1 MASKYLFSVEANHEL
16 VKLPHFGPFLT
27 ATEAGQ
33 AADRLLAR
41 YDDLSV
47 RIHVFEDADLTGEEI
62 EVKHRLCTAQID
74 DACTEGSYLS
84 VVEPIQQV
92 PELPSSQLA
101 AQIAAN
107 FGLDLQDLGFL
118 PSSNGYVLLRVH
130 MITTD
135 LSKAMTAVRW
145 RRRELA
151 GASNAPEVAI
161 MTMPIPTIS

>member
-1 MASKYLFSVEANHEL
+1 MANRYLFSVEAKHEL

-33 AADRLLAR
+33 AVDRLLAR
-41 YDDLSV
+41 FEDLSV
-47 RIHVFEDADLTGEEI
+47 RIHAFTDADFTTD
-62 EVKHRLCTAQID
+62 EVEDKHRLCTVQID

-84 VVEPIQQV
+84 VVEPIQV
-92 PELPSSQLA
+92 VAEMPSKQLA
-101 AQIAAN
+101 AQIAADN
-107 FGLDLQDLGFL
+107 GLDPKDLGFF
-118 PSSNGYVLLRVH
+118 PSSNGYALFRVH
-130 MITTD
+130 MVTTD
-135 LSKAMTAVRW
+135 LSKAMTAARW

>member
-1 MASKYLFSVEANHEL
+1 MASRYLFSVEAKHEL

-33 AADRLLAR
+33 AVDRLLAR
-41 YDDLSV
+41 YEELSV
-47 RIHVFEDADLTGEEI
+47 RIHVFEDAGLTGEEI
-62 EVKHRLCTAQID
+62 EEKNRLCTVQID
-74 DACTEGSYLS
+74 DACTEGLYLS
-84 VVEPIQQV
+84 LVEPIQEV

-101 AQIAAN
+101 AQIAADN
-107 FGLDLQDLGFL
+107 HIEPQDLGFL

-145 RRRELA
+145 RRRELV
-151 GASNAPEVAI
+151 GASNAPEVAV
-161 MTMPIPTIS
+161 MTMPVPVVP